1 MPGRRGQAAKG
12 GKILPVGGNGRQG
25 LRPPGAAMERMAGA
39 AAAIACLHACM
50 SVTWPGPCNKGA
62 MPNAKLIIQFIDP
75 LAITIVLGGTFVATA
90 LRGPLSDT
98 VAAFGALRRLTG
110 TPFDAQDARARIV
123 KAERIAKGNLVAVDA
138 AILADPDIAA
148 AVEAIG
154 DGAGADAVEALLAA
168 RAAQRAERHAVVH
181 DFWQAAAEAAPAMG
195 MIGTLLGLVRMFRG
209 MEDPATI
216 GGAMAVALLATLYG
230 ALLANLVFAPI
241 AARLRRQSRRE
252 EIARRRL
259 RVPLMALARRYAAPP
274 RRRESA

>member
-1 MPGRRGQAAKG
+1 MPGRAAQAAKG
-12 GKILPVGGNGRQG
+12 GKILPVGGNARQSFYGRCAASH
-25 LRPPGAAMERMAGA
+25 GAAGA
-39 AAAIACLHACM
+39 TKPLCVDNGAI
-50 SVTWPGPCNKGA
+50 WPGPCNTGA

-75 LAITIVLGGTFVATA
+75 LAIAIVLGGTFVATA

-98 VAAFGALRRLTG
+98 GAAFAALRRLTG

-154 DGAGADAVEALLAA
+154 DGASAEAVDALLAA

-181 DFWQAAAEAAPAMG
+181 DFWQAASEAAPAMG

-230 ALLANLVFAPI
+230 ALFANLVFAPI

-259 RVPLMALARRYAAPP
+259 RAPLMALARRYAAPP